1 MTTEE
6 FNNKWSAS
14 IPKGWYAMA
23 ISDSE
28 VIAYVDSVLEE
39 YAPCREIEIHQIK
52 LKFGMARFYVQ
63 GLEDI
68 QLEVEKNINRILDN
82 K

>member
-1 MTTEE
+1 MTLNE
-6 FNNKWSAS
+6 FNNKWSS
-14 IPKGWYAMA
+14 NIPKGWYAMT
-23 ISDSE
+23 IEDEE
-28 VIAYVDSVLEE
+28 VIDYIDEVLEE

-68 QLEVEKNINRILDN
+68 QLEVEKTINRILDN